1 MPGDTTKPW
10 LEQYPDSWP
19 EDIDY
24 PEISVPE
31 LLQRRAEEY
40 ADNTAL
46 VFQGRELT
54 YSDLL
59 GAVQRTAAGLQELG
73 VSQGDHVSICM
84 PNVPQFTF
92 SFYGV
97 QWLGGVT
104 VHTSHLYSERELNQ
118 ILRRTDA
125 TTMIVLDECLPEV
138 DAVIDDT
145 SVETVVVTSFAEFV
159 SPDIEDFVS
168 PSNADIV
175 DRRGWHWFD
184 DVTDTAADPP
194 DIAADIDDTASMLHT
209 GGTTGFPK
217 SVPVT
222 HRYWVMTSAQGELID
237 LAAYEDEGIDR
248 GRHTM
253 TGLMPMFHLN
263 GNWTANLYAVY
274 NGGSVVMYSDFQP
287 ELVLRDIEQ
296 HGITHMHV
304 VPTMLTALLNHPK
317 RENTDFSSLEHLAV
331 ASAPVPQSKKDQ
343 IEEITGATIFEL
355 YGQTETAF
363 TTAEPLTNRR
373 EGSCGIPV
381 SSVQID
387 VVDVDTHESLPPG
400 EVGEFVAKVADH
412 TMSGY
417 YKNQEETDRTIID
430 GWIHTDDMGYRDE
443 DWFFYHVDRRDDMI
457 ITSGHNVYPAE
468 VEEVLHGSPRVGEV
482 AVIGTPDDF
491 RGERVTAFIEL
502 EDEVDMSIGDLE
514 VELTSFC
521 EEQLAEYKV
530 PQEFRFRDR
539 LPRTD
544 VGKISRSTL
553 EDEFDTNDEAV

>member
-1 MPGDTTKPW
+1 MVADTSKPW
-10 LEQYPDSWP
+10 LKQYPDTWP
-19 EDIDY
+19 EKIEY
-24 PEISVPE
+24 PKISVPE
-31 LLQRRAEEY
+31 LLRRRADEY
-40 ADNTAL
+40 ADNTAM

-54 YSDLL
+54 YADLL
-59 GAVQRTAAGLQELG
+59 SAVEGTAAGLQEFG
-73 VSQGDHVSICM
+73 VSAGDHVSICM

-104 VHTSHLYSERELNQ
+104 VHTAHLYSERELQQ
-118 ILRRTDA
+118 ILNQTDA
-125 TTMIVLDECLPEV
+125 TTMIVLDEYLPKV

-145 SVETVVVTSFAEFV
+145 SVETVIVTSLTEFV
-159 SPDIEDFVS
+159 SPDIAEFLS
-168 PSNADIV
+168 PSNVDIV
-175 DRRGWHWFD
+175 DRRDWHWFS
-184 DVTDTAADPP
+184 DVTATEAQPP
-194 DIAADIDDTASMLHT
+194 AIAADIDDIASMLHT

-217 SVPVT
+217 TVPVT

-237 LAAYEDEGIDR
+237 LAAYEDDGINR

-274 NGGSVVMYSDFQP
+274 NGGSVVIYSDFKP
-287 ELVLRDIEQ
+287 ERVLRDIEY

-317 RENTDFSSLEHLAV
+317 LDTTDFSSLEHLTV
-331 ASAPVPQSKKDQ
+331 ASAPVPQSKKER

-373 EGSCGIPV
+373 DGSCGIPIP
-381 SSVQID
+381 SVQID
-387 VVDVDTHESLPPG
+387 VVDIETNESLPPG
-400 EVGEFVAKVADH
+400 EVGEFVVQVADH

-417 YKNQEETDRTIID
+417 YENQEETDRTIVD
-430 GWIHTDDMGYRDE
+430 GWIHTDDIGYRDE
-443 DWFFYHVDRRDDMI
+443 DWFFYHIDRRGDMI

-468 VEEVLHGSPRVGEV
+468 VEEVLHGSPLVGEV

-502 EDEVDMSIGDLE
+502 EDVVDMPIGELEVD
-514 VELTSFC
+514 LTSFC
-521 EEQLAEYKV
+521 EERLAEYKV

-544 VGKISRSTL
+544 VGKISRAEL
-553 EDEFDTNDEAV
+553 EEEFENTDGAA